1 MPSLASD
8 KRILTTDGGVPAP
21 RWLAGSSTDRHK
33 VRCAGGVDRAAL
45 LLRRVRSLAV
55 PTHAW
60 SSLPV
65 ALGPRPALGEQQAGR
80 RAVTRLG

>member
-8 KRILTTDGGVPAP
+8 ERILTTDGGVPAP

-45 LLRRVRSLAV
+45 LRRVRSLAV

-60 SSLPV
+60 SPFPWL
-65 ALGPRPALGEQQAGR
+65 
-80 RAVTRLG
+80 